1 MTTDKQELQRLC
13 DAASPGPWTAYGCCV
28 EGPSLNIYDEGGHT
42 EADAEFIA
50 AARTAIPTLLA
61 ELAEREWPVTYRRV
75 TEGRGVRYAVYGT
88 SSNNYADALE
98 KELAAVTAER
108 DGLKVA
114 LSRLMDTCE
123 YWIDHGKQPDMSEED
138 YKLWLATGHQSDAV
152 LAAKELLRKPLPHGK
167 EGRGYDVPC
176 CCRGNNHCL
185 SSQAPLPSTMR

>member
-1 MTTDKQELQRLC
+1 MTTDKQVKQCRECR
-13 DAASPGPWTAYGCCV
+13 GY
-28 EGPSLNIYDEGGHT
+28 SLERQWCGHCNGSGF
-42 EADAEFIA
+42 EPDKPAPLYQSEQ
-50 AARTAIPTLLA
+50 LLA

-75 TEGRGVRYAVYGT
+75 TEGRGVIYAVYGT

-98 KELAAVTAER
+98 KELATVTAER

-152 LAAKELLRKPLPHGK
+152 LAAKELLRKPLPA
-167 EGRGYDVPC
+167 RQ
-176 CCRGNNHCL
+176 RRTWL
-185 SSQAPLPSTMR
+185 